1 MPNEP
6 NSSIGDAARTAT
18 LRIRAA
24 LRGNAA
30 GEKDQKLGAFLG
42 VFTPSIL
49 TILGVILFLRTGW
62 VVGTIG
68 LLPTLAVVAIANAV
82 TLVTALSVSAVVTN
96 MRMGK
101 GGAYYVISRSL
112 GIEVGAAIGVPLY
125 LAMTFSVTLYAFG
138 LAESATVVWA
148 DAPQRP
154 IAVLTILAVALIAAR
169 GAGAALRL
177 QLPIMVG
184 IVLSLIALLIGALGN
199 APDGVSLLARPD
211 TGGEFWTVFAIFF
224 PAVTGIMAGISL
236 SGDLRNPAK
245 AIPKGTIAAVLTGFA
260 VYATVPIVLAYAVP
274 ASELVSNNLIWFDLA
289 GPLSFFV
296 LWGLWGAIFAS
307 AVGSILAA
315 PRTLE
320 AMVDDRILPPAL
332 GAESRF
338 IKGPGVPL
346 LISTGLAL
354 GGVALGDLDA
364 IAPLLTMFFL
374 TTYGTVNLVA
384 GLEVLSG
391 DPSYRPTFRMPWW
404 VSIGGAVACFSV
416 MFLINPLVLLIAL
429 VFEAGLYVFMRRRA
443 MTAPWGDL
451 RRGALMSLVRSVAIR
466 LHRMPEDPRNWRP
479 NILLFA
485 GDVDRRPDLVR
496 YAAWLAQ
503 ERGILT
509 VVKLLVGPISKL
521 ADDRAAEEATLQA
534 DLDDLGI
541 VAFPEVNIVKAF
553 EPGSVAVAQS
563 NGIAGIDSNTVM
575 FGWSDKRERQA
586 SVLTVIEQLASLGK
600 SAVIARVVPRRAN
613 GRRGDIHVWWGGL
626 QQNGDLLVLL
636 AHLLSLN
643 AEWRDSRIV
652 INSIATNETAVIHNR
667 ELLEQLLSVAR
678 IKATTNTILKP
689 KGATVPEVIRE
700 VSRDAGVVLL
710 GLRNNEPGEE
720 PEYAAGMEM
729 LIDDLPTVLFVRN
742 AGIFRGELLGET
754 TETPTSDKDWEED
767 VVATDSNQ

>member
-1 MPNEP
+1 M
-6 NSSIGDAARTAT
+6 ITGAR
-18 LRIRAA
+18 LRAA
-24 LRGNAA
+24 LRGTLT
-30 GEKDQKLGAFLG
+30 GGTQDQKLGSFLG

-62 VVGTIG
+62 VVGTVG
-68 LLPTLAVVAIANAV
+68 LIPTLVIVVIANVV

-96 MRMGK
+96 MRIGK

-138 LAESATVVWA
+138 LAESISVVWA
-148 DAPQRP
+148 NAPQRP
-154 IAVLTILAVALIAAR
+154 IAAVTILVVGLLAAR

-177 QLPIMVG
+177 QLPIMAG
-184 IVLSLIALLIGALGN
+184 IILSLIALLIGTLEN
-199 APDGVSLLARPD
+199 A
-211 TGGEFWTVFAIFF
+211 TGDAAMFSTPPAGANFWAVFAVFF

-236 SGDLRNPAK
+236 SGDLEKPGR
-245 AIPKGTIAAVLTGFA
+245 AIPKGTIAAVLVGFA
-260 VYATVPIVLAYAVP
+260 VYATVPILLAAAVP
-274 ASELVSNNLIWFDLA
+274 QAELVSNNLVWFDLA
-289 GPLSFFV
+289 GPLSFLI

-320 AMVDDRILPPAL
+320 AMVDDRILPPVLATR
-332 GAESRF
+332 SRL

-346 LISTGLAL
+346 LISIVLAL

-384 GLEVLSG
+384 GLEALSG
-391 DPSYRPTFRMPWW
+391 DPSYRPTFRLPWW
-404 VSIGGAVACFSV
+404 VSIGGAFACFSV
-416 MFLINPLVLLIAL
+416 MFLINPLALLVAL

-451 RRGALMSLVRSVAIR
+451 RRGALMSLVRSTAIKLYR
-466 LHRMPEDPRNWRP
+466 LPEDPRNWRP

-485 GDVDRRPDLVR
+485 GDVDRRSELVR

-509 VVKLLVGPISKL
+509 VVKLLVGSIDVL
-521 ADDRAAEEATLQA
+521 AVDRADEAAALQR
-534 DLDDLGI
+534 DLDELGV
-541 VAFPEVNIVKAF
+541 VAFPEVDIVTDF
-553 EPGSVAVAQS
+553 ESGAIAVAQS
-563 NGIAGIDSNTVM
+563 NGIAGIESNTVM
-575 FGWSDKRERQA
+575 FGWSDKRARQI
-586 SVLTVIEQLASLGK
+586 SILTVIEQLAALGK
-600 SAVIARVVPRRAN
+600 SAVVARVVGRHWN

-626 QQNGDLLVLL
+626 EQNGDLLVLL
-636 AHLLSLN
+636 AHLVSLDPT
-643 AEWRDSRIV
+643 WRDSNIV
-652 INSIATNETAVIHNR
+652 INSIATNDVTNVQNK
-667 ELLEQLLSVAR
+667 QLLDQLCSSAR

-689 KGATVPEVIRE
+689 EGMTVRQMICE
-700 VSRDAGVVLL
+700 VSKDAGVVLL
-710 GLRNNEPGEE
+710 GLRGNEPGEE
-720 PEYAAGMEM
+720 AEYAERMGA
-729 LIDDLPTVLFVRN
+729 LIEGLPTVLFVRN

-754 TETPTSDKDWEED
+754 TEDSSTEKDWEQD
-767 VVATDSNQ
+767 VIPADSDQ